1 MSAYFPTIGLETH
14 AELSTN
20 SKVFCTCSAE
30 FGGTPNSRCCPVC
43 SGLPGTL
50 PVLNRKAVEY
60 IIKAGYVMNCD
71 ISRFT
76 KWDRKNYF
84 YPDLPKA
91 YQISQMPRPVCL
103 AGKVKINVK
112 GEEKEIRINRIHLEE
127 DAGKLVHDDV
137 NRISLADYNRCGV
150 PLIEIVTEPDFHS
163 ADEVVAYLEKI
174 MLLLQYAGI
183 CDCKMEQGS
192 IRCDV
197 NISIAPKGSNELGTR
212 TELKNLNSL
221 KAIAKAIEVE
231 IERQEELLDN
241 GERVIQQTRRFNEAL
256 GETTAMRS
264 KEDAHDYRYFPD
276 PDIPPIILTEEEL
289 DEIRSSIPE
298 LPEQRVARY
307 VEQCG
312 IKKQDADLIVSDKK
326 ICDFYEEAIQAYD
339 NPKAVANYVTGE
351 LLRRKNLGEVDMD
364 DLKFSGREFAQLVE
378 FLQTDKIS
386 QSNAKAIL
394 GEMIANGG
402 NTAEAR
408 KDVLKD
414 FCLASNYAGIAFG
427 NAGCGAVHALSYSI
441 GGAFH
446 VPHGE
451 SNYQFF
457 TEVFKTY
464 MKREP
469 EGKIASLN
477 RVYAD
482 ILGCDEA
489 VVYDELDKV
498 LNKLLNK
505 KPLREYGMTE
515 EQIETF
521 TKSTVDNQQRL
532 LSKSYVPLSYE
543 ELRQIFVN
551 LY

>member
-1 MSAYFPTIGLETH
+1 MSRYIPTIGLETH

-50 PVLNRKAVEY
+50 PVLNKRAVEY

-103 AGKVKINVK
+103 SGKVRINAG
-112 GEEKEIRINRIHLEE
+112 GEEKDIRINRIHLEE
-127 DAGKLVHDDV
+127 DAGKLVHDEV

-163 ADEVVAYLEKI
+163 ADEVIAYIEKI

-197 NISIAPKGSNELGTR
+197 NISIAPKGSTELGTR

-221 KAIAKAIEVE
+221 KAIARAIEVE

-241 GERVIQQTRRFNEAL
+241 GEKVVQETRRFNEAL

-276 PDIPPIILTEEEL
+276 PDIPPIIFTEEEL
-289 DEIRSSIPE
+289 AQIKASIPE

-307 VEQCG
+307 VDEYS
-312 IKKQDADLIVSDKK
+312 INKKDADIIVGNKK
-326 ICDFYEEAIQAYD
+326 ICDFFDEAIAAYN
-339 NPKAVANYVTGE
+339 NPKAVANYIIGE
-351 LLRRKNLGEVDMD
+351 LMRRINLGEADMEN
-364 DLKFSGREFAQLVE
+364 LKFGGAEFAQLVE
-378 FLQTDKIS
+378 FMQTDKVS
-386 QSNAKAIL
+386 QANAKTIL
-394 GEMIANGG
+394 REMIENGG
-402 NTAEAR
+402 SPKDIADAQDLWIREDNDLLAKVVDEIIANNPKPVEQYRNGDQKVFGFFMGQANKALKGAASPKAIQEYIRKKLAE
-408 KDVLKD
+408 
-414 FCLASNYAGIAFG
+414 
-427 NAGCGAVHALSYSI
+427 
-441 GGAFH
+441 
-446 VPHGE
+446 
-451 SNYQFF
+451 
-457 TEVFKTY
+457 
-464 MKREP
+464 
-469 EGKIASLN
+469 
-477 RVYAD
+477 
-482 ILGCDEA
+482 
-489 VVYDELDKV
+489 
-498 LNKLLNK
+498 
-505 KPLREYGMTE
+505 
-515 EQIETF
+515 
-521 TKSTVDNQQRL
+521 
-532 LSKSYVPLSYE
+532 
-543 ELRQIFVN
+543 
-551 LY
+551 

>member
-1 MSAYFPTIGLETH
+1 MSRYIPTIGLETH

-50 PVLNRKAVEY
+50 PVLNKRAVEY

-103 AGKVKINVK
+103 SGKVKINVN
-112 GEEKEIRINRIHLEE
+112 GEEKDIRINRIHLEE
-127 DAGKLVHDDV
+127 DAGKLVHDEV

-163 ADEVVAYLEKI
+163 ADEVIAYIEKI

-197 NISIAPKGSNELGTR
+197 NISIAPKGSTELGTR

-221 KAIAKAIEVE
+221 KAIARAIEVE

-241 GERVIQQTRRFNEAL
+241 GEKVIQETRRFNEAL

-276 PDIPPIILTEEEL
+276 PDIPPIIFTEEEL
-289 DEIRSSIPE
+289 AEIKASIPE

-307 VEQCG
+307 VEEYS
-312 IKKQDADLIVSDKK
+312 INKKDADIIVGDKK
-326 ICDFYEEAIQAYD
+326 ICDFFDEAIAAYN
-339 NPKAVANYVTGE
+339 NPKAVANYIIGE
-351 LLRRKNLGEVDMD
+351 LMRRINLGEADMEN
-364 DLKFSGREFAQLVE
+364 LKFGGAEFAQLVE
-378 FLQTDKIS
+378 FMQTDKVS
-386 QSNAKAIL
+386 QANAKTIL
-394 GEMIANGG
+394 REMIENGG
-402 NTAEAR
+402 DPKSIADAQDLWIKEDNDLLAKVVDEIIANNPKPVEQYKNGDQKVFGFFMGQANKALKGAASPKAIQEYIRKKLAE
-408 KDVLKD
+408 
-414 FCLASNYAGIAFG
+414 
-427 NAGCGAVHALSYSI
+427 
-441 GGAFH
+441 
-446 VPHGE
+446 
-451 SNYQFF
+451 
-457 TEVFKTY
+457 
-464 MKREP
+464 
-469 EGKIASLN
+469 
-477 RVYAD
+477 
-482 ILGCDEA
+482 
-489 VVYDELDKV
+489 
-498 LNKLLNK
+498 
-505 KPLREYGMTE
+505 
-515 EQIETF
+515 
-521 TKSTVDNQQRL
+521 
-532 LSKSYVPLSYE
+532 
-543 ELRQIFVN
+543 
-551 LY
+551 